1 MPIRHSLFA
10 LMLLLLL
17 PGTALSLDLAELVR
31 EVEVQYTGRSS
42 FALVSMEVR
51 TENWERRMEM
61 ESWSYGRD
69 YFLTRITEPAKEK
82 GVTTLKAEKEVWNYL
97 PKVDRV
103 IKVPA
108 SMMGGFWMGS
118 HITNDDL
125 VKGSQ
130 VDKDY
135 TFGLL
140 EETDQSWLIE
150 CLPRPEAAVVWGKI
164 HYRIAKAGRIPMQVE
179 YFDEAMEKVRE
190 ILFEDVQSVQGRA
203 IPLRMVVQPL
213 DKPAERT
220 VMQYRDIEFDIAIG
234 QEFFSLRNLKKRP

>member
-1 MPIRHSLFA
+1 MSYRHSLLA
-10 LMLLLLL
+10 LVLLLL
-17 PGTALSLDLAELVR
+17 PVAALSLDLAELVR
-31 EVEVQYTGRSS
+31 EVEVQYTGKSS

-61 ESWSYGRD
+61 ESWSFGRD

-108 SMMGGFWMGS
+108 SMMGGSWMGS

-135 TFGLL
+135 TFSLR

-150 CLPRPEAAVVWGKI
+150 CVPRPDAAVVWGKI
-164 HYRIAKAGRIPMQVE
+164 HYQIAKAGRIPVKVE
-179 YFDEAMEKVRE
+179 YFDEGMEKVRE
-190 ILFEDVQSVQGRA
+190 IVFEDVQTIQGRT
-203 IPLRMVVQPL
+203 IPLRMSVQPL

-220 VMQYRDIEFDIAIG
+220 VMQYREIDFDVEIDKDY
-234 QEFFSLRNLKKRP
+234 FSLRNLKKRP